1 MLVLVLGV
9 RARKKWRLKVLIGSL
24 EARAVKRAFLA
35 PTVGL
40 ASSFAKASDFAK
52 ASSDKSEDNS
62 EAALQDAFMSSGN
75 ALMMWPN
82 ALWFIFVLIAG

>member
-1 MLVLVLGV
+1 VVAAG
-9 RARKKWRLKVLIGSL
+9 GSGQ
-24 EARAVKRAFLA
+24 KRVWV

-52 ASSDKSEDNS
+52 ASSDKSRDKS
-62 EAALQDAFMSSGN
+62 EAALQEAFESSPN
-75 ALMMWPN
+75 ALMMTPN